1 MTDPFEALRSPVR
14 PVDPDPAFATRLRT
28 RVERALSLPRGVVV
42 STTTLDQPNPT
53 GTGTATRLTPYLAVS
68 DAHRALQWYA
78 EVFDGRIN
86 GDPIVMPDG
95 RIGHAEIDIGGATIY
110 LSDQHPELGVVA
122 PQAGQGVA
130 VSLHAEVADVD
141 TLTDR
146 AVAAGATL
154 EQAPGDNPYGRIA
167 VVRDP
172 FGHRWMFNTV
182 TPVPAGAEPL
192 QEGDIAYVSWWVPD
206 AGRAAAFFADVLGWR
221 YEGDVAAA
229 SNRVAG
235 ATPRHGL
242 LGGQQRSTL
251 FLCFAVQD
259 VQAATE
265 RVRDAGGQADE
276 PVEQPYG
283 LIADCVD
290 DQGMPF
296 ALYELSGAEERP
308 PLNGSR
314 SGDLAYTTIHVV
326 DSDKARAFYGSVL
339 GWRFTPGRVSDGW
352 GAEDVSPMLGMSGG
366 NNRPTVEPMYRVDD
380 IAAAVRRVRAA
391 GGSAT
396 DPQAQPYGIMSE
408 CTDDQGT
415 RFYLGQ
421 L

>member
-28 RVERALSLPRGVVV
+28 RVERALSLPRGVLV
-42 STTTLDQPNPT
+42 STTALDQPDRT
-53 GTGTATRLTPYLAVS
+53 RTGTATRLTPYLAVS
-68 DAHRALQWYA
+68 DAHHALEWYA

-154 EQAPGDNPYGRIA
+154 ERPPGDNPYGRVA

-172 FGHRWMFNTV
+172 FGHRWMFNAP
-182 TPVPAGAEPL
+182 PVPAAAQPMR
-192 QEGDIAYVSWWVPD
+192 EGDIAYVSLWVPD
-206 AGRAAAFFADVLGWR
+206 EEQAADFFAGVLGWSYQGGSGSR
-221 YEGDVAAA
+221 QV
-229 SNRVAG
+229 VG
-235 ATPRHGL
+235 AVPHHGL
-242 LGGQQRSTL
+242 VGDQQRSTL
-251 FLCFAVQD
+251 FLCFAVRD
-259 VQAATE
+259 VRAAAE
-265 RVRDAGGQADE
+265 RVRDAGGRAEE
-276 PVEQPYG
+276 PGQQPYG

-296 ALYELSGAEERP
+296 ALYQLAGDEARP
-308 PLNGSR
+308 PVNGGHP
-314 SGDLAYTTIHVV
+314 GDLAYITIQVV
-326 DSDKARAFYGSVL
+326 DSAGARAFYGSVL
-339 GWRFTPGRVSDGW
+339 GWRFSPGRATDGW
-352 GAEDVSPMLGMSGG
+352 EAADVTPMVGMSGSHDQA
-366 NNRPTVEPMYRVDD
+366 TVEPMYRVDN

>member
-1 MTDPFEALRSPVR
+1 MTDPLDALRSPIQ
-14 PVDPDPAFATRLRT
+14 PVDPDPAFATGLRA

-53 GTGTATRLTPYLAVS
+53 DTGTATRLTPYLAVS

-95 RIGHAEIDIGGATIY
+95 RIGHAEIDIGGATLF

-122 PQAGQGVA
+122 PEPGHGTTVT
-130 VSLHAEVADVD
+130 LHAEVVDVD
-141 TLTDR
+141 VLTDR
-146 AVAAGATL
+146 AVAAGAML
-154 EQAPGDNPYGRIA
+154 ERPPGDNPYGRIA

-172 FGHRWMFNTV
+172 FGHRWMFNTP
-182 TPVPAGAEPL
+182 PVPVAAEPMR
-192 QEGDIAYVSWWVPD
+192 EGDIAYVSWWVPD
-206 AGRAAAFFADVLGWR
+206 SGRAAGFFADVLGWR
-221 YEGDVAAA
+221 YESDVAAG

-308 PLNGSR
+308 PVNGAHP
-314 SGDLAYTTIHVV
+314 GDLAYVTIHVI
-326 DSDKARAFYGSVL
+326 DSAKARAFYGSVL
-339 GWRFTPGRVSDGW
+339 GWRFTPGHASDGW
-352 GAEDVSPMLGMSGG
+352 GAEDVSPMVGISGG
-366 NNRPTVEPMYRVDD
+366 HDQGTVEPMYRVDD